1 LCRERRVEESAS
13 ERRRKRL
20 QRSSHLDD
28 KTDRE
33 DDPGNLL
40 PVETPKT
47 WRSAFLT
54 VRDEGSWVEEEGED
68 EEDVE
73 EFGGEEEKVKTA
85 E

>member
-1 LCRERRVEESAS
+1 M
-13 ERRRKRL
+13 
-20 QRSSHLDD
+20 
-28 KTDRE
+28 
-33 DDPGNLL
+33 
-40 PVETPKT
+40 
-47 WRSAFLT
+47 T